1 MRGEKYSAIEFSNLV
16 AGRLTVRPEGF
27 GFVLADEGEDLY
39 VPRAGMHGAMDGD
52 TVLARE
58 ERSRATGRG
67 RGRAPRRSGVVVRV
81 LERVRERVVGRFETQ
96 EGRKVVVPYDP
107 KIDAVIRIAD
117 GKSGGAREGEIVQ
130 VRLTAFPDARR
141 VAYGE
146 VDERLGFLGEPG
158 VDIEIVLRSHNLPPR
173 FPQPVVEESERYP
186 EQVRP
191 EDLRGRRDFRER
203 RIVTIDGETAKDF
216 DDAIE
221 AERTAGGLSDRHSH
235 RGRLPLRDR
244 GRRSRRRGPFARHLG
259 LLPGPRPPDAA
270 GAPLERAL
278 LAQPARRP
286 ARALGDPGSRLPRT
300 RRRFR
305 VCEGSDPQRP
315 PHDVHGGRP
324 PPRVDADG
332 RATSAATGRT
342 SPTFRLMGEVA
353 ARLRER
359 REARG
364 SIDFDLPDADVVL
377 DDEGLVVG
385 IVPEARNVAH
395 RLIEEFMLA
404 ANEAVAKK
412 LLFAKQPAIYRVH
425 DRPDPDRLVDL
436 KEVLEG
442 FGYELKGDLA
452 EVPPSAFQRLLAQI
466 EGKPEERL
474 LHDLL
479 LRAQRKAL
487 YAEECRGHYALA
499 APYYCHFTSPIR
511 RYPDLIVHRQLSRL
525 LEAGRPVAAKD
536 FDTVNDR
543 MREVAAFSSERERRA
558 EKAERES
565 LLWKKIV
572 FMKDK
577 LEREFDA
584 YVTGVASF
592 GAFVTLKDY
601 FVEGL
606 VPIQSLGNDFFVY
619 EEKQHRLRGRSSGQ
633 TYRLGD
639 SIRVQPRRDR
649 RGPPPTQ
656 LPPRG
661 RGGEAGGG
669 RSAPARAEGVRPPA
683 ARAPELAM
691 RSAARRRSLSW
702 PCCSGRVRAEKGV
715 GPTRTSGWPCPTS
728 ARRRRRP
735 AAAATPPARPDPPR
749 GTSGSRGGL
758 LRDQAALEGLL
769 QRPGGRDRRS
779 PRGRNAPSG
788 SVARRT
794 RRRLSAGLLDGGRSP
809 DLRRCRAP
817 ESRRPDHRLREGP
830 EIFGGWIFTRFPD
843 VHPFSHPRFKLQ
855 LEGGVPRTGSDSTR
869 RRPRGVIPRP
879 AGPRI
884 PTRLGRR

>member
-1 MRGEKYSAIEFSNLV
+1 MLPRDAEVLEHLRKKDSRILSFRELVKALGVREAEEETLREKLDLLERRGELVRIRGEKYSAIEFSNLC

-27 GFVLADEGEDLY
+27 GFVLSADKGGEDLY
-39 VPRAGMHGAMDGD
+39 VPRAGMHGALDGD

-58 ERSRATGRG
+58 ERSRAASRG
-67 RGRAPRRSGVVVRV
+67 RDASRRSGVVVRV
-81 LERVRERVVGRFETQ
+81 LDRARERVVGRFETQ
-96 EGRKVVVPYDP
+96 DGRKVVLPYDP

-117 GKSGGAREGEIVQ
+117 GKSDGAREGEIVE

-158 VDIEIVLRSHNLPPR
+158 VDIEIVLRSHKLPPR
-173 FPQPVVEESERYP
+173 FPHPVVEEADRYP
-186 EQVRP
+186 EEVRP
-191 EDLRGRRDFRER
+191 EDLRGRRDFRDL

-221 AERTAGGLSDRHSH
+221 AEKTASGYRIGIHIADVSH
-235 RGRLPLRDR
+235 YVTEGSVLDDEA
-244 GRRSRRRGPFARHLG
+244 RSRGTSVYFPGRVLPMLPERLSNG
-259 LLPGPRPPDAA
+259 LCSLN
-270 GAPLERAL
+270 
-278 LAQPARRP
+278 
-286 ARALGDPGSRLPRT
+286 
-300 RRRFR
+300 
-305 VCEGSDPQRP
+305 
-315 PHDVHGGRP
+315 
-324 PPRVDADG
+324 PRVDRLVLSAILQLDARGRVVGSEFVKGVIRSGHRMTYTEVARLLASATADDERRYG
-332 RATSAATGRT
+332 PYLAD
-342 SPTFRLMGEVA
+342 FRLMGEVA
-353 ARLRER
+353 ALLRER
-359 REARG
+359 REERG

-412 LLFAKQPAIYRVH
+412 LLFARQPAIYRVH

-436 KEVLEG
+436 REVLEG

-452 EVPPSAFQRLLAQI
+452 EVPPSAFQKLLKQI

-536 FDTVNDR
+536 FDAVNDR

-558 EKAERES
+558 EQAERES

-577 LEREFDA
+577 IGRDFDA

-592 GAFVTLKDY
+592 GVFVTLKDY

-606 VPIQSLGNDFFVY
+606 VPISALGNDFFVY
-619 EEKQHRLRGRSSGQ
+619 EEKQHRLRGRSTGKIH
-633 TYRLGD
+633 RLGD
-639 SIRVQPRRDR
+639 SIRVRLVEID
-649 RGPPPTQ
+649 
-656 LPPRG
+656 
-661 RGGEAGGG
+661 EI
-669 RSAPARAEGVRPPA
+669 
-683 ARAPELAM
+683 
-691 RSAARRRSLSW
+691 
-702 PCCSGRVRAEKGV
+702 
-715 GPTRTSGWPCPTS
+715 
-728 ARRRRRP
+728 
-735 AAAATPPARPDPPR
+735 
-749 GTSGSRGGL
+749 
-758 LRDQAALEGLL
+758 
-769 QRPGGRDRRS
+769 
-779 PRGRNAPSG
+779 
-788 SVARRT
+788 
-794 RRRLSAGLLDGGRSP
+794 RRRLNFRLAGEPEKATGGTEP
-809 DLRRCRAP
+809 P
-817 ESRRPDHRLREGP
+817 PRE
-830 EIFGGWIFTRFPD
+830 FG
-843 VHPFSHPRFKLQ
+843 
-855 LEGGVPRTGSDSTR
+855 
-869 RRPRGVIPRP
+869 RRPRVR
-879 AGPRI
+879 RS
-884 PTRLGRR
+884 TR

>member
-1 MRGEKYSAIEFSNLV
+1 MREAEEEAFREKLDLLERRGEIVRVRGEKYSAIEFSNLV

-39 VPRAGMHGAMDGD
+39 VPRSGMHGALDGD

-58 ERSRATGRG
+58 ERSRAAASSRRRDAG
-67 RGRAPRRSGVVVRV
+67 RRSGVVVRV
-81 LERVRERVVGRFETQ
+81 LERVRERVIGRFETQ
-96 EGRKVVVPYDP
+96 EGRKVVLPYDP
-107 KIDAVIRIAD
+107 KIDAVVRIAD
-117 GKSGGAREGEIVQ
+117 GKAGGAREGEIVQ

-146 VDERLGFLGEPG
+146 VEEQLGFLGQPG

-186 EQVRP
+186 EEVRP
-191 EDLRGRRDFRER
+191 EDLRGRRDFRDR

-221 AERTAGGLSDRHSH
+221 AERTPTGYRIGVHIADVSH
-235 RGRLPLRDR
+235 YVAEGSVLDDEA
-244 GRRSRRRGPFARHLG
+244 RSRGTSVYFPGRVLPMLPERLSNG
-259 LLPGPRPPDAA
+259 LCSLN
-270 GAPLERAL
+270 
-278 LAQPARRP
+278 
-286 ARALGDPGSRLPRT
+286 
-300 RRRFR
+300 
-305 VCEGSDPQRP
+305 
-315 PHDVHGGRP
+315 
-324 PPRVDADG
+324 PRVDRLVLSAILDLDSKG
-332 RATSAATGRT
+332 RVTGSDFVKGVIRSGHRMTYTEVARILEAAPTGATPSDKDDERRYG
-342 SPTFRLMGEVA
+342 PYLGDFRLMGEVA
-353 ARLRER
+353 ALLRER

-377 DDEGLVVG
+377 DDEGLIVG

-412 LLFAKQPAIYRVH
+412 LLFAKQPGIYRVH

-452 EVPPSAFQRLLAQI
+452 EVPPSAFQRLLKQI

-536 FDTVNDR
+536 FDAVNDR
-543 MREVAAFSSERERRA
+543 IREIAAFSSERERRA
-558 EKAERES
+558 EQAERES

-592 GAFVTLKDY
+592 GLFVTLQEF

-606 VPIQSLGNDFFVY
+606 VPVSSLGNDFFVY
-619 EEKQHRLRGRSSGQ
+619 EEKQHRLRGRSSGA
-633 TYRLGD
+633 TFRLGD
-639 SIRVQPRRDR
+639 SIRVKLVEID
-649 RGPPPTQ
+649 
-656 LPPRG
+656 
-661 RGGEAGGG
+661 E
-669 RSAPARAEGVRPPA
+669 V
-683 ARAPELAM
+683 
-691 RSAARRRSLSW
+691 RRRLNFRLAGQIAK
-702 PCCSGRVRAEKGV
+702 PQR
-715 GPTRTSGWPCPTS
+715 
-728 ARRRRRP
+728 
-735 AAAATPPARPDPPR
+735 AATPASAREFGR
-749 GTSGSRGGL
+749 
-758 LRDQAALEGLL
+758 
-769 QRPGGRDRRS
+769 RP
-779 PRGRNAPSG
+779 
-788 SVARRT
+788 RT
-794 RRRLSAGLLDGGRSP
+794 RR
-809 DLRRCRAP
+809 
-817 ESRRPDHRLREGP
+817 SR
-830 EIFGGWIFTRFPD
+830 
-843 VHPFSHPRFKLQ
+843 
-855 LEGGVPRTGSDSTR
+855 
-869 RRPRGVIPRP
+869 
-879 AGPRI
+879 
-884 PTRLGRR
+884 

>member
-1 MRGEKYSAIEFSNLV
+1 MREAEEEAFREKLDLLERRGEIVRVRGEKYSAIEFSNLV

-27 GFVLADEGEDLY
+27 GFVLADEGEDLF
-39 VPRAGMHGAMDGD
+39 VPRSGMHGALDGD

-58 ERSRATGRG
+58 ERSRAAASGRRRDAG
-67 RGRAPRRSGVVVRV
+67 RRSGVVVRV
-81 LERVRERVVGRFETQ
+81 LERVRERVIGRFETQ
-96 EGRKVVVPYDP
+96 EGRKVVLPYDP
-107 KIDAVIRIAD
+107 KIDAVVRIAD
-117 GKSGGAREGEIVQ
+117 GKAGGAREGEIVQ

-146 VDERLGFLGEPG
+146 VEEQLGFLGQPG

-186 EQVRP
+186 EEVRP
-191 EDLRGRRDFRER
+191 EDLRGRRDFRDR

-221 AERTAGGLSDRHSH
+221 AERTPTGYRIGVHIADVSH
-235 RGRLPLRDR
+235 YVNEGSVLDDEA
-244 GRRSRRRGPFARHLG
+244 RSRGTSVYFPGRVLPMLPERLSNG
-259 LLPGPRPPDAA
+259 LCSLN
-270 GAPLERAL
+270 
-278 LAQPARRP
+278 
-286 ARALGDPGSRLPRT
+286 
-300 RRRFR
+300 
-305 VCEGSDPQRP
+305 
-315 PHDVHGGRP
+315 
-324 PPRVDADG
+324 PRVDRLVLSAILDLDSKG
-332 RATSAATGRT
+332 RVTGSDFVKGVIRSGHRMTYTEVARILEAAPTGATPSDKDDERRYG
-342 SPTFRLMGEVA
+342 PYLGDFRLMGEVA
-353 ARLRER
+353 ALLRER

-377 DDEGLVVG
+377 DDEGLIVG

-412 LLFAKQPAIYRVH
+412 LLFAKQPGIYRVH

-452 EVPPSAFQRLLAQI
+452 EVPPSAFQRLLKQI

-536 FDTVNDR
+536 FDAVNDR
-543 MREVAAFSSERERRA
+543 IREIAAFSSERERRA
-558 EKAERES
+558 EQAERES

-592 GAFVTLKDY
+592 GLFVTLQEF

-606 VPIQSLGNDFFVY
+606 VPVSSLGNDFFVY
-619 EEKQHRLRGRSSGQ
+619 EEKQHRLRGRSSGA
-633 TYRLGD
+633 TFRLGD
-639 SIRVQPRRDR
+639 SIRVKLVEID
-649 RGPPPTQ
+649 
-656 LPPRG
+656 
-661 RGGEAGGG
+661 E
-669 RSAPARAEGVRPPA
+669 V
-683 ARAPELAM
+683 
-691 RSAARRRSLSW
+691 RRRLNFRLAGQIAK
-702 PCCSGRVRAEKGV
+702 PQR
-715 GPTRTSGWPCPTS
+715 
-728 ARRRRRP
+728 
-735 AAAATPPARPDPPR
+735 AATPASAREFGR
-749 GTSGSRGGL
+749 
-758 LRDQAALEGLL
+758 
-769 QRPGGRDRRS
+769 RP
-779 PRGRNAPSG
+779 
-788 SVARRT
+788 RT
-794 RRRLSAGLLDGGRSP
+794 RR
-809 DLRRCRAP
+809 
-817 ESRRPDHRLREGP
+817 SR
-830 EIFGGWIFTRFPD
+830 
-843 VHPFSHPRFKLQ
+843 
-855 LEGGVPRTGSDSTR
+855 
-869 RRPRGVIPRP
+869 
-879 AGPRI
+879 
-884 PTRLGRR
+884 

>member
-1 MRGEKYSAIEFSNLV
+1 MREAEEEAFREKLDLLERRGEIVRVRGEKYSAIEFSNLV

-39 VPRAGMHGAMDGD
+39 VPRSGMHGALDGD

-58 ERSRATGRG
+58 ERSRAAASGRRRDAG
-67 RGRAPRRSGVVVRV
+67 RRSGVVVRV
-81 LERVRERVVGRFETQ
+81 LERVRERVIGRFETQ
-96 EGRKVVVPYDP
+96 EGRKVVLPYDP
-107 KIDAVIRIAD
+107 KIDAVVRIAD
-117 GKSGGAREGEIVQ
+117 GKAGGAREGEIVQ

-146 VDERLGFLGEPG
+146 VEEQLGFLGQPG

-186 EQVRP
+186 EEVRP
-191 EDLRGRRDFRER
+191 EDLRGRRDFRDR

-221 AERTAGGLSDRHSH
+221 AERTPTGYRIGVHIADVSH
-235 RGRLPLRDR
+235 YVAEGSVLDDEA
-244 GRRSRRRGPFARHLG
+244 RSRGTSVYFPGRVLPMLPERLSNG
-259 LLPGPRPPDAA
+259 LCSLN
-270 GAPLERAL
+270 
-278 LAQPARRP
+278 
-286 ARALGDPGSRLPRT
+286 
-300 RRRFR
+300 
-305 VCEGSDPQRP
+305 
-315 PHDVHGGRP
+315 
-324 PPRVDADG
+324 PRVDRLVLSAILDLDSKG
-332 RATSAATGRT
+332 RVTGSDFVKGVIRSGHRMTYTEVARILEAAPTGATPSDKDDERRYG
-342 SPTFRLMGEVA
+342 PYLGDFRLMGEVA
-353 ARLRER
+353 ALLRER

-377 DDEGLVVG
+377 DDEGLIVG

-412 LLFAKQPAIYRVH
+412 LLFAKQPGIYRVH

-442 FGYELKGDLA
+442 FGYELEGDLA
-452 EVPPSAFQRLLAQI
+452 EVPPSAFQRLLKQI

-536 FDTVNDR
+536 FDAVNDR
-543 MREVAAFSSERERRA
+543 IREIAAFSSERERRA
-558 EKAERES
+558 EQAERES

-592 GAFVTLKDY
+592 GLFVTLQEF

-606 VPIQSLGNDFFVY
+606 VPVSSLGNDFFVY
-619 EEKQHRLRGRSSGQ
+619 EEKQHRLRGRSSGA
-633 TYRLGD
+633 TFRLGD
-639 SIRVQPRRDR
+639 SIRVKLVEID
-649 RGPPPTQ
+649 
-656 LPPRG
+656 
-661 RGGEAGGG
+661 E
-669 RSAPARAEGVRPPA
+669 V
-683 ARAPELAM
+683 
-691 RSAARRRSLSW
+691 RRRLNFRLAGQIAK
-702 PCCSGRVRAEKGV
+702 PQR
-715 GPTRTSGWPCPTS
+715 
-728 ARRRRRP
+728 
-735 AAAATPPARPDPPR
+735 AATPASAREFGR
-749 GTSGSRGGL
+749 
-758 LRDQAALEGLL
+758 
-769 QRPGGRDRRS
+769 RP
-779 PRGRNAPSG
+779 
-788 SVARRT
+788 RT
-794 RRRLSAGLLDGGRSP
+794 RR
-809 DLRRCRAP
+809 
-817 ESRRPDHRLREGP
+817 SR
-830 EIFGGWIFTRFPD
+830 
-843 VHPFSHPRFKLQ
+843 
-855 LEGGVPRTGSDSTR
+855 
-869 RRPRGVIPRP
+869 
-879 AGPRI
+879 
-884 PTRLGRR
+884 